1 MQTLKYK
8 DKKKSKKKK
17 RKKSTM
23 SPKKT
28 ILTGKY

>member
-1 MQTLKYK
+1 MQSLKYK